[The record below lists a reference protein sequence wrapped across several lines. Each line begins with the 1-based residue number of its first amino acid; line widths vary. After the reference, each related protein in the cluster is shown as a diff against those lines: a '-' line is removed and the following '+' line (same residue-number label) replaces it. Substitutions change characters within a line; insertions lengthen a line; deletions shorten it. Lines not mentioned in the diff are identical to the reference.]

1 MKNVILKND
10 IKDIWQENKEHEDD
24 IDVKTKIKEGI
35 EKTKSDKNIAKKI
48 KEILE
53 YRYPFEETTKLPTKM
68 SVSEIKKGKLSE
80 ESINL
85 AKPKFLQENIE
96 KKLTGAEKGTLMHLC
111 MQYLDTSKDYDYTEL
126 EKFVE
131 SLVAK
136 NIIKEKEKQVIQ
148 LQKLYRYTNSEIWQE
163 LKHSKLIEKEK
174 PFYIMLSAKEIYEL
188 NESNDIEKVQVNQNS
203 DDKILVQGIIDL
215 YYINKNDELILLDYK
230 TDFANNE
237 NELIDKYNVQLEIYK
252 RALEKSLRR
261 SVDKQ
266 HRVLKI

>member
-1 MKNVILKND
+1 M
-10 IKDIWQENKEHEDD
+10 
-24 IDVKTKIKEGI
+24 
-35 EKTKSDKNIAKKI
+35 
-48 KEILE
+48 
-53 YRYPFEETTKLPTKM
+53 
-68 SVSEIKKGKLSE
+68 
-80 ESINL
+80 
-85 AKPKFLQENIE
+85 QENIE

-261 SVDKQ
+261 SVDKVYIYSLYLQ
-266 HRVLKI
+266 KSIEINFDSKA